1 MTDRQLPKWSE
12 LKPLLRPKPVTVNAT
27 ERRLEKALT
36 IADLRAIA
44 KRRTPRSVFDYT
56 DGAAEAEISLRR
68 ARRLFAEME
77 LQPSILRNVSDI
89 DLGTSIL
96 GGRSE
101 LPFAFAPTGFT
112 RMMNHE
118 GESAVVKVAE
128 QVGIPYALSTMG
140 TTSIEDV
147 AAAAPDARKWFQLY
161 VWKDRDAG
169 EDLVKRSAAAGYE
182 ALMLTVDV
190 PVAGARLRD
199 VRNGFTI
206 PPSLTAKTVLDAS
219 MHPAWW
225 AQPAHHAAADVRLA
239 VQLGRHGRGAA
250 GQAVRPDDDDRRPQL
265 AALDLGRPADRQG
278 HPDRRG
284 RAPGGRRGRRR
295 DRAVEPRRPPARP
308 GADAAAHPPRRPQG
322 DRRLTPRSTS
332 TPGIMSGADIVA
344 AIALGADACLV
355 GRAYLYGLMAG
366 GERGVAR
373 AAEILTTE
381 VRRTMALL
389 GVSQVADLNP
399 VPRPPA
405 LTSGSVAMIRRPPGG
420 VRVAVRVPP
429 RAVARSRI
437 PMMPLPSWA
446 GREVTQPSSST
457 WTYERLL
464 AVLDPDRRRVRL
476 AHAVRR
482 SSATP
487 G

>member
-12 LKPLLRPKPVTVNAT
+12 LKPLLRPKPITVNPT
-27 ERRLEKALT
+27 DRRLEKALT
-36 IADLRAIA
+36 ITDLRAIA

-68 ARRLFAEME
+68 ARSLFAELE

-128 QVGIPYALSTMG
+128 EIGIPYALSTMG

-219 MHPAWW
+219 LHPAWW
-225 AQPAHHAAADVRLA
+225 ANL
-239 VQLGRHGRGAA
+239 LTT
-250 GQAVRPDDDDRRPQL
+250 RPLTFASLSNWDGTVAELLDKLFDPTMTIDDLNWLRSIWNGPLIVKGIQTVEDARRVVD
-265 AALDLGRPADRQG
+265 A
-278 HPDRRG
+278 
-284 RAPGGRRGRRR
+284 
-295 DRAVEPRRPPARP
+295 
-308 GADAAAHPPRRPQG
+308 GADAIVLSNHGGRQL
-322 DRRLTPRSTS
+322 DRAPTPLRILPEVRKAVGSDAEIYLDT
-332 TPGIMSGADIVA
+332 GIMSGADIVA

-366 GERGVAR
+366 GQRGVAR
-373 AAEILTTE
+373 AADILTKE

-389 GVSQVADLNP
+389 GVSRVADLNP
-399 VPRPPA
+399 
-405 LTSGSVAMIRRPPGG
+405 SH
-420 VRVAVRVPP
+420 
-429 RAVARSRI
+429 
-437 PMMPLPSWA
+437 
-446 GREVTQPSSST
+446 
-457 WTYERLL
+457 
-464 AVLDPDRRRVRL
+464 VRL
-476 AHAVRR
+476 
-482 SSATP
+482 P
-487 G
+487 

>member
-1 MTDRQLPKWSE
+1 
-12 LKPLLRPKPVTVNAT
+12 
-27 ERRLEKALT
+27 
-36 IADLRAIA
+36 
-44 KRRTPRSVFDYT
+44 
-56 DGAAEAEISLRR
+56 
-68 ARRLFAEME
+68 ME
-77 LQPSILRNVSDI
+77 LQPSILRDVSDI

-128 QVGIPYALSTMG
+128 ELGIPYALSTMG

-147 AAAAPDARKWFQLY
+147 AEAAPAARKWFQLY

-206 PPSLTAKTVLDAS
+206 PPQLTAKTVLDAS
-219 MHPAWW
+219 LHPAWW
-225 AQPAHHAAADVRLA
+225 ANL
-239 VQLGRHGRGAA
+239 LTT
-250 GQAVRPDDDDRRPQL
+250 RPLTFASLSTWDGTVAELLDKLFDPTMTIDDLSWLRSIWDGPLIVKGIQTVDDARRVVD
-265 AALDLGRPADRQG
+265 A
-278 HPDRRG
+278 
-284 RAPGGRRGRRR
+284 
-295 DRAVEPRRPPARP
+295 
-308 GADAAAHPPRRPQG
+308 GADAIVLSNHGGRQL
-322 DRRLTPRSTS
+322 DRAPTPLRILPDVRKAVGSDAEVYLDT
-332 TPGIMSGADIVA
+332 GIMSGADIVA

-366 GERGVAR
+366 GQRGVAR
-373 AAEILTTE
+373 AAEILTKE

-399 VPRPPA
+399 
-405 LTSGSVAMIRRPPGG
+405 SH
-420 VRVAVRVPP
+420 
-429 RAVARSRI
+429 
-437 PMMPLPSWA
+437 
-446 GREVTQPSSST
+446 
-457 WTYERLL
+457 
-464 AVLDPDRRRVRL
+464 VRL
-476 AHAVRR
+476 
-482 SSATP
+482 P
-487 G
+487 E

>member
-1 MTDRQLPKWSE
+1 MTDRQMPKWSE
-12 LKPLLRPKPVTVNAT
+12 LKPLLRPKPITVNPT

-77 LQPSILRNVSDI
+77 LQPSILRDVSDI

-128 QVGIPYALSTMG
+128 QIGIPYALSTMG

-161 VWKDRDAG
+161 VWKDREAG

-219 MHPAWW
+219 LHPAWW
-225 AQPAHHAAADVRLA
+225 ANL
-239 VQLGRHGRGAA
+239 LTT
-250 GQAVRPDDDDRRPQL
+250 RPLTFASLSTWDGTVAELLDKLFDPTMTIDDLNWLRSIWDGPLIVKGIQTVEDARRVVD
-265 AALDLGRPADRQG
+265 A
-278 HPDRRG
+278 
-284 RAPGGRRGRRR
+284 
-295 DRAVEPRRPPARP
+295 
-308 GADAAAHPPRRPQG
+308 GADAVVLSNHGGRQL
-322 DRRLTPRSTS
+322 DRAPTPLRILPDVRKAVGSDAEIYLDT
-332 TPGIMSGADIVA
+332 GIMSGADIVA

-366 GERGVAR
+366 GQRGVAR
-373 AAEILTTE
+373 AADILTKE

-389 GVSQVADLNP
+389 GVSRVADLNP
-399 VPRPPA
+399 
-405 LTSGSVAMIRRPPGG
+405 SH
-420 VRVAVRVPP
+420 
-429 RAVARSRI
+429 
-437 PMMPLPSWA
+437 
-446 GREVTQPSSST
+446 
-457 WTYERLL
+457 
-464 AVLDPDRRRVRL
+464 VRL
-476 AHAVRR
+476 
-482 SSATP
+482 P
-487 G
+487 